1 MHVWLTCR
9 LVRLQKQFEMPV
21 HVFQP
26 HEMYNPAQPN
36 DLQMYKQYR
45 RAKREEARTRRQEE
59 EESKRRGSESEGS
72 YYSEDEQEERKD
84 GKS

>member
-1 MHVWLTCR
+1 
-9 LVRLQKQFEMPV
+9 MPV
-21 HVFQP
+21 HIFQP

-45 RAKREEARTRRQEE
+45 NAKREEARTRRKEE

-84 GKS
+84 GEICLPHKTKIESLG